1 VGVFGLSL
9 TAGVKVALLVYGKAV
24 DPSSVQH
31 TSREGAWWVV
41 ALERLSHFRR
51 GAGHG
56 EDVHVA

>member
-1 VGVFGLSL
+1 MSL